1 MYEPVYFTKTAQGKQ
16 PIALLKTLPVMR
28 TEDHKARMLTTLLRL
43 LGTAIE
49 FTINLLD
56 LVSRGI

>member
-1 MYEPVYFTKTAQGKQ
+1 MYEPVYFTKPAQGKQ
-16 PIALLKTLPVMR
+16 PLLKTLPVMR